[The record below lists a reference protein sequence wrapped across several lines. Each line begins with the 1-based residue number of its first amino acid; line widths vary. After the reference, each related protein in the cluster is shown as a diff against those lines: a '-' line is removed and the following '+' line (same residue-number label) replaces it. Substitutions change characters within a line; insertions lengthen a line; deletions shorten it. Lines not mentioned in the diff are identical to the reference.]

1 MNWKGNGIKD
11 FIIHVRFAV
20 TSSLEWWLALYNY
33 NQQRIQAPSIE
44 LPFSTKDSSMMP
56 FDFYCVSLPLLHMI

>member
-1 MNWKGNGIKD
+1 MNWKGNGVKD

-20 TSSLEWWLALYNY
+20 TSRLRGGLHYNY
-33 NQQRIQAPSIE
+33 DQQRIQVPSIE
-44 LPFSTKDSSMMP
+44 LPFSNKDSSMMP

>member
-1 MNWKGNGIKD
+1 MKWKGNGIKD

-20 TSSLEWWLALYNY
+20 TSLEGWLAFYNY
-33 NQQRIQAPSIE
+33 NQQRNQVPSIE

-56 FDFYCVSLPLLHMI
+56 FDFYCVSLHLLHMN